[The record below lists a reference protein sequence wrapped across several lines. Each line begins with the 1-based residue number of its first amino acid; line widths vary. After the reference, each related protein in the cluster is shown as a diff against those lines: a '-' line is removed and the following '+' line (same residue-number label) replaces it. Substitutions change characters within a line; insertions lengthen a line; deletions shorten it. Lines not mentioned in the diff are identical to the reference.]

1 MCGVFGIFGHP
12 KAKELTFRG
21 LLALQHRGKS
31 AAGMASLDLSLG
43 EIQIHRDLGKVREIL
58 NPEFPIMKRLTG
70 QAYIGHV
77 RYPTA
82 GSDSYRNV
90 QPHQTSSTKGTLAF
104 VSNGDVVNL
113 REQVE
118 FLRRERIKVR
128 TQNDAEMIAAS
139 INWQVTIKGRD
150 IIASIRKIMKHV
162 QGSYA
167 GLLLSEFDGKLF
179 AFRDP
184 YGIRPLVYGEID
196 GYPVFASETCA
207 LDFVRARFIREVSPG
222 EIIAVGEN
230 GIESFQGTECQRL
243 AFCVFELI
251 YFARPDSLFTGRSYQ
266 AIRERMGEVL
276 AQEHPADADMIIAIP
291 KSGIPGAVGFARA
304 SKIPF
309 GVGMI
314 DNPTLSAEIDRTFIG
329 SSPEQRDEET
339 DLKQCILRDIV
350 AGKSVV
356 VMDDSIVRGIT
367 TQKVIRSL
375 REAGTRAIHVRIPS
389 PPYKFPCYY
398 GIETKERR
406 TLVAR
411 EGDIKL
417 VSERRIGN
425 PTSLAYLSYEGMFK
439 AIGEPSTNFCTAC
452 LNGDYPI
459 PVPQENG
466 YFKL

>member
-12 KAKELTFRG
+12 EGRELTFRG

-31 AAGMASLDLSLG
+31 AAGIASLNLSHG
-43 EIQIHRDLGKVREIL
+43 EIRICKGTGKVREIL
-58 NPEFPIMKRLTG
+58 NPEFSKMKRLNG
-70 QAYIGHV
+70 QAFIGHV

-82 GSDSYRNV
+82 GDDSEENV
-90 QPHQTSSTKGTLAF
+90 QPHEKSPTKGTLAF
-104 VSNGDVVNL
+104 ASNGDVVNL
-113 REQVE
+113 KEQVE
-118 FLRRERIKVR
+118 FLRRENIKVR
-128 TQNDAEMIAAS
+128 TQNDAEMIVAA
-139 INWQVTIKGRD
+139 IAWQTTVKNRTTID
-150 IIASIRKIMKHV
+150 AIRKIMKHV
-162 QGSYA
+162 KGSYA

-184 YGIRPLVYGEID
+184 YGIRPLVYGEIE

-207 LDFVRARFIREVSPG
+207 LDFVGARFISEVSPG
-222 EIIAVGEN
+222 EIIAVGEH
-230 GIESFQGTECQRL
+230 GIEKFVGAEPQKL

-251 YFARPDSLFTGRSYQ
+251 YFARPDSRIFGKSYQ
-266 AIRERMGEVL
+266 AIRERMGEQL
-276 AQEHPADADMIIAIP
+276 AQEHPAEADMVIPIP

-314 DNPTLSAEIDRTFIG
+314 DNPTLSSEIDRTFIG
-329 SSPEQRDEET
+329 SSFEQRDKET
-339 DLKQCILRDIV
+339 DLKQCVLHDIV

-356 VMDDSIVRGIT
+356 VVDDSIVRGMTI
-367 TQKVIRSL
+367 QKVIRSL
-375 REAGTRAIHVRIPS
+375 KEAGTRAIHVRIPC
-389 PPYKFPCYY
+389 PPYQFLCYY

-411 EGDIKL
+411 EGDTRL
-417 VSERRIGN
+417 VSERIGN
-425 PTSLAYLSYEGMFK
+425 PTSLAYLSYEGIFK
-439 AIGEPSTNFCTAC
+439 AIGQPSANFCTAC

-466 YFKL
+466 YFRI